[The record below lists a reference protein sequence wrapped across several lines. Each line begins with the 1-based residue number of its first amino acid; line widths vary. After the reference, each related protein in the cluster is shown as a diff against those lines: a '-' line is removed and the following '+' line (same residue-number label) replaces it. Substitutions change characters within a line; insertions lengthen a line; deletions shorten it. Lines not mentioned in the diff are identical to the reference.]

1 MGKKRRGKRLGRTDE
16 TKALIVWRR
25 NKKTG
30 SKTGEIKKRE
40 TEANRRNQEMG
51 SKAEENVHNTMRGE
65 KPMILKK

>member
-30 SKTGEIKKRE
+30 SKTEEIKKRE
-40 TEANRRNQEMG
+40 ARQE
-51 SKAEENVHNTMRGE
+51 K
-65 KPMILKK
+65 